1 MIENKEQQASEL
13 RDAIKI
19 TSEIWCQL
27 IKLWKKIYA
36 VAGEQ
41 VAPVIDL
48 IEKIETAECL
58 VMDVQDSLFTL
69 YGTPKTK
76 EAE

>member
-36 VAGEQ
+36 VGGSAVAFAWFVWEKGYRGETT
-41 VAPVIDL
+41 IGWL
-48 IEKIETAECL
+48 N
-58 VMDVQDSLFTL
+58 
-69 YGTPKTK
+69 
-76 EAE
+76 